1 MMAGIGKQ
9 NRVNCA
15 KCKGKGRCDAC
26 SGKGREEKACD
37 SCGGSG
43 QRTALAKVKSVYLS
57 LLKGERVDE
66 NRIVAMAPPE
76 RRGESRPKSYARPSV
91 PATEPSTTSYQRPKS
106 GDTQKQMDAYV
117 NSMSALDKL
126 FAEGKA
132 QESSLTEA
140 TALPDRY
147 MGKLLK
153 SRAYIISCY
162 PRQVVVATRS
172 SSTRAEGTSLIPRSL
187 EVGMKAETFYKKVR
201 NNKRVSITYGIV
213 SKDNCTLFDIEAL

>member
-26 SGKGREEKACD
+26 SGKGREEQACD

-66 NRIVAMAPPE
+66 NRIVAMSPPE
-76 RRGESRPKSYARPSV
+76 RRGEPPKSYSRPPVSSS
-91 PATEPSTTSYQRPKS
+91 EPSTTTYQRPKS

-117 NSMSALDKL
+117 NAMNALDRL
-126 FAEGKA
+126 FAAGKV

-147 MGKLLK
+147 KGKLLK

-172 SSTRAEGTSLIPRSL
+172 SLSQAEGTSLIPRSL
-187 EVGMKAETFYKKVR
+187 EVGMKAETIYKKVR
-201 NNKRVSITYGIV
+201 NSKRVSITYGLV